1 MSPFDKAYRP
11 AFNAWQADEY
21 AHALELCRE
30 MVRDFPDYP
39 VGWLVHGI
47 VLYELARYDEAE
59 QVIHA
64 AIEGLSGETLYHG
77 YQNLGHLYRQSGNYG
92 EAEKW
97 YRKAVELD
105 PDNVG
110 TQVFLGALLA
120 QKGDLA
126 GAEAVYREATRRANG
141 AVDEAWLNLG
151 LVLRAQ
157 ERYEEALA
165 CFEKALEL
173 TPDYPEAK
181 TGKVDMEKVIAY
193 LQASGQ

>member
-30 MVRDFPDYP
+30 MVRNFPTYP
-39 VGWLVHGI
+39 EGWLVHGI

-59 QVIHA
+59 QVIHG
-64 AIEGLSGETLYHG
+64 AIEELSLDQLQHG
-77 YQNLGHLYRQSGNYG
+77 YYRLGHLHRNRGDYES
-92 EAEKW
+92 AEKW
-97 YRKAVELD
+97 YRKAVEQA
-105 PDNVG
+105 PDSVG
-110 TQVFLGALLA
+110 MHVFLGAFLEL
-120 QKGDLA
+120 KGDLA
-126 GAEAVYREATRRANG
+126 GAEAVHREATRLANG